1 MKNILI
7 TGGAGFIGSKL
18 ALRLIDAGYQVTVLD
33 NLLPQ
38 IHGENPET
46 TSPLY
51 QSIKDKVHFI
61 KGDVTRKEDWKNA
74 LQNQHVIVHFA
85 AETGTGQSMY
95 EIERYTQ
102 VNVSGTAILLDYLTN
117 EKHKIEK
124 VIIASSRA
132 VYGEGKY
139 FSQQEQQFIYP
150 TNRLE
155 QDLENGIFEL
165 RNPNNPTEFLQV
177 VATDEDSKIQP
188 KSIYGLTKYHQEQA
202 LMICCSSL
210 NIPCVALRYQ
220 NVYGPGQSLTN
231 PYTGILSIFS
241 TRILQQKSINI
252 FEDGLESRDFV
263 FIDDVVQATFL
274 SIEKNTAN
282 YNVMNVGTGIATSVL
297 QVANTLM
304 QHYEKAVPL
313 EISGQYR
320 KGDIRHNFADISR
333 LQQLIGFTPNIDFNN
348 GIKRFCDWVKQ
359 QEIQTDKYEQ
369 SLAELKA
376 KGLMK

>member
-61 KGDVTRKEDWKNA
+61 KGDVTRKEDWKTA

-139 FSQQEQQFIYP
+139 FSQQQQQFIYP
-150 TNRLE
+150 SNRLE

>member
-61 KGDVTRKEDWKNA
+61 KGDVTCKVDWKTA

-139 FSQQEQQFIYP
+139 FSQQQQQFIYP
-150 TNRLE
+150 SNRLE